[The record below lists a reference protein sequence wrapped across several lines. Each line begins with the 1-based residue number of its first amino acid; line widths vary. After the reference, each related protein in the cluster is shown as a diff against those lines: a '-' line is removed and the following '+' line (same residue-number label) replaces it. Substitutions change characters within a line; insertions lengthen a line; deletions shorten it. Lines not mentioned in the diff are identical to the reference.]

1 MGGMMRLVWQ
11 WVRQQIQADI
21 VAAGYDDLNPGHVAL
36 FRYPTLEGRRP
47 SDLADDMQITKQS
60 VNELLG
66 HLERSGYLVRV
77 PDPVDN
83 RSRRVQLTDRGREL
97 EAAVWAAAGRAEQ
110 TAAELLGKDRMQELR
125 RALNDLVELLGLVRA
140 EPTERVTSRSAG
152 RG

>member
-11 WVRQQIQADI
+11 WVRREIQADV

-66 HLERSGYLVRV
+66 HLERGGYLVRE
-77 PDPVDN
+77 PDPADN
-83 RSRRVQLTDRGREL
+83 RSRRVRLTDRGREL
-97 EAAVWAAAGRAEQ
+97 EATVWAAAARAER
-110 TAAELLGKDRMQELR
+110 TAAAVLGKDRMQELR
-125 RALNDLVELLGLVRA
+125 LALSDLVQLLGLTGEA
-140 EPTERVTSRSAG
+140 
-152 RG
+152 